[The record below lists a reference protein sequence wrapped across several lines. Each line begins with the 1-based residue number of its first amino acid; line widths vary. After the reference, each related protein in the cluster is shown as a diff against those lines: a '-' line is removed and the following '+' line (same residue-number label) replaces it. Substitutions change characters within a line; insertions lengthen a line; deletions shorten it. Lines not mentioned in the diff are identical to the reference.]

1 MTGAIPKTQTVKN
14 MTVKERLKADKKTL
28 ATLDKAAKRQFI
40 WDYYKMPI
48 TAALV
53 IVILAA
59 CAIVSLT
66 TQQKTALYAV
76 FVNTDVTDEVRDT
89 EIFDAMLEQGGINMN
104 RRKVDVTAD
113 LYLGQEYN
121 SMYDGQTI
129 QVLASLFGISGLD
142 VFAADKEVFDRYA
155 SQDAFADLAILVDKE
170 LLEEY
175 SDDLYYYEN
184 SDGKTILGGIIL
196 HSGSVLHQ
204 TGYYHGDVII
214 GAAVKA
220 QNLEEAIVFIH
231 EVLRNK

>member
-1 MTGAIPKTQTVKN
+1 MTGATLKTQTVKN
-14 MTVKERLKADKKTL
+14 MTVKERIKADKKTL
-28 ATLDKAAKRQFI
+28 ATLDKTAKRQFI

-48 TAALV
+48 AAAA
-53 IVILAA
+53 VILVLAVFA
-59 CAIVSLT
+59 VTSFA

-76 FVNTDVTDEVRDT
+76 FVNTDITDAERDT
-89 EIFDAMLEQGGINMN
+89 EVFDTLLEQGGINMN
-104 RRKVDVTAD
+104 RRAVDVTAD

-155 SQDAFADLAILVDKE
+155 SQDAFADLAILVEKE

-175 SDDLYYYEN
+175 SEDLYFYEN
-184 SDGKTILGGIIL
+184 SDGKMILGGIVL
-196 HSGSVLHQ
+196 HKGSVLHDA
-204 TGYYHGDVII
+204 GYYHDDVII

-220 QNLEEAIVFIH
+220 QNLEEAIVFIR
-231 EVLRNK
+231 EILRNK

>member
-1 MTGAIPKTQTVKN
+1 

-28 ATLDKAAKRQFI
+28 AGLDKTAKRQFI

-48 TAALV
+48 AAAV
-53 IVILAA
+53 IIVVLAV
-59 CAIVSLT
+59 CAVVSLA
-66 TQQKTALYAV
+66 TQQKTAMYAV
-76 FVNTDVTDEVRDT
+76 FVNTDVTDVQRDST
-89 EIFDAMLEQGGINMN
+89 VLDTLLEQGGMNMN
-104 RRKVDVTAD
+104 RRTVDVTDD
-113 LYLGQEYN
+113 LYLGQEHN

-155 SQDAFADLAILVDKE
+155 VQDAFADLAILVDKQ

-184 SDGKTILGGIIL
+184 SDGKMILGGIVL
-196 HSGSVLHQ
+196 HPGSVLHEA
-204 TGYYHGDVII
+204 GYYHDDIII